1 VTARAA
7 CGARFAPG
15 GAALA
20 ATCLLGAAC
29 VPRARPLAGAPAPQA
44 IVLPRADLPAS
55 AQRVVFNWRY
65 EEDGFS
71 ARGDGVAR
79 VAPPDSARLD
89 FFLAGGLGG
98 GWAIL
103 VADSL
108 SSPGSDVARRL
119 VPPAPMLWAAL
130 GRLAVPS
137 ARDTTIRVSGDTVR
151 ADVAAAGRTWRVVFE
166 GARLA
171 SLEHLVGGRVVERV
185 TRDGARVRYTQVPER
200 RSLAIDVQRTEA
212 SAPFPPAIWTR

>member
-1 VTARAA
+1 VTRRRAA
-7 CGARFAPG
+7 AVSVPRSAAVAAFSLFAAG
-15 GAALA
+15 
-20 ATCLLGAAC
+20 CL
-29 VPRARPLAGAPAPQA
+29 PRARPLAGAPAPEA
-44 IVLPRADLPAS
+44 VRLPRAELSTTP
-55 AQRVVFNWRY
+55 QRVVFNWRY
-65 EEDGFS
+65 EEDGFT

-108 SSPGSDVARRL
+108 SSPGPDVARRL

-130 GRLAVPS
+130 GRLAVPG
-137 ARDTTIRVSGDTVR
+137 ARDTTIRLSGDTLR
-151 ADVAAAGRTWRVVFE
+151 ADVASAGRTWRVVFD
-166 GARLA
+166 GPRLT
-171 SLEHLVGGRVVERV
+171 SLEHLVAGRVVERV

-212 SAPFPPAIWTR
+212 SAPFPPGIWTR

>member
-1 VTARAA
+1 VT
-7 CGARFAPG
+7 PG
-15 GAALA
+15 RGCCRLTPRGAAV
-20 ATCLLGAAC
+20 ATVGLLGAAC
-29 VPRARPLAGAPAPQA
+29 LPRARPLAGAPAPEA
-44 IVLPRADLPAS
+44 VGLPRAELSPS
-55 AQRVVFNWRY
+55 RQRLVFNWRY
-65 EEDGFS
+65 EEDGFT

-103 VADSL
+103 LADSL
-108 SSPGSDVARRL
+108 SSPGPDVARRL

-137 ARDTTIRVSGDTVR
+137 ARDTTVRVSGDTIR
-151 ADVAAAGRTWRVVFE
+151 ADVAAPGRIWRVVFD
-166 GARLA
+166 GPRLT

-200 RSLAIDVQRTEA
+200 RSLAIDLQRTEA